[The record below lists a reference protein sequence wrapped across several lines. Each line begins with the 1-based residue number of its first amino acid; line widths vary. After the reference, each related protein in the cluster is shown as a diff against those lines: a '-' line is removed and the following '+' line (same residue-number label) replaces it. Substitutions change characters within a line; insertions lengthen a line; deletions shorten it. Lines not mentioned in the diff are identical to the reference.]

1 MRRWIFE
8 WQGVYRLDL
17 MHGPQQNH
25 DWEWG
30 SLPVL
35 LELIE
40 VKREADNVFAGRHG
54 PYAVRLSKHR
64 AGIRIEVALKSA
76 APFERV
82 RAKDT
87 ELRMDDVE
95 SGDADF
101 DASIRVT
108 ANDWNRHGTRELLVN
123 PSIRRLLRELV
134 DSGGEVLSESTCVTL
149 HSASLRSLKSA
160 LQVHV
165 ALAEALASLS
175 ATRQDAPV
183 NTSTEP
189 TFKPHRIHES
199 SGSYVEE
206 RAPGRFHFHN
216 PGFAATCF
224 ELDVTARTLQ
234 AVPGAFPAPPIPL
247 SELTGLFLAKS
258 WLRHSFLE
266 TIYELE
272 VWTRSGRKFTLCRGS
287 RDELESLANRLSGYG
302 MPVDPK
308 AFSSRR

>member
-1 MRRWIFE
+1 VSI
-8 WQGVYRLDL
+8 RLGH
-17 MHGPQQNH
+17 MPGPQQSH

-40 VKREADNVFAGRHG
+40 VKREADNVFVGRHG
-54 PYAVRLSKHR
+54 QYAVRLSKHR
-64 AGIRIEVALKSA
+64 AGIRIEVALRFA

-149 HSASLRSLKSA
+149 PSASLRSLKSA

-165 ALAEALASLS
+165 ALAEALASSS
-175 ATRQDAPV
+175 ATRQEAPV
-183 NTSTEP
+183 HTSTGP
-189 TFKPHRIHES
+189 TFKPHRIHERN
-199 SGSYVEE
+199 GSYVEE
-206 RAPGRFHFHN
+206 RAPGRFYIHN
-216 PGFAATCF
+216 PGWAAPRF
-224 ELDVTARTLQ
+224 ELDVTARTWQ
-234 AVPGAFPAPPIPL
+234 ALPAPPIPF
-247 SELTGLFLAKS
+247 SELTGLFLSKS
-258 WLRHSFLE
+258 WLYYSFLE
-266 TIYELE
+266 TLYELE
-272 VWTRSGRKFTLCRGS
+272 VRTRSGRKFTLCIGT
-287 RDELESLANRLSGYG
+287 RDELESLVNRLSGYG
-302 MPVDPK
+302 MPVDPR
-308 AFSSRR
+308 AFGSRR